1 MKKNKY
7 IPIIAA
13 IVLLVGIGTSVYAFI
28 QQNNTGT
35 VAIGDGTY
43 TAREL
48 MEMGSER
55 TVEEYSGVALDE
67 LVVSAGIAQPETK
80 EFTLIASDGY
90 QKTVTW
96 ENMQNGLLTP
106 DLMSVFS
113 DLAKAFR
120 VKDIIEIKAE

>member
-28 QQNNTGT
+28 QQNNTGA

>member
-1 MKKNKY
+1 MTKNKW

-28 QQNNTGT
+28 QQNNTGSI
-35 VAIGDGTY
+35 AIGGTTY
-43 TAREL
+43 AAKEI
-48 MEMGSER
+48 MGMGSER
-55 TVEEYSGVALDE
+55 TVEDYSGVALDE
-67 LVVSAGIAQPETK
+67 LVINAGISQPETK
-80 EFTLIASDGY
+80 EYTLVGSDGY

-96 ENMQNGLLTP
+96 DNMQNGLLTP

-120 VKDIIEIKAE
+120 VKDIVEIKAE